1 MNFAQ
6 IQIFG
11 SLLKNLNNFLTKES
25 FTSRFT
31 LNNRDIDTKCDKDI
45 LPIKILEK

>member
-11 SLLKNLNNFLTKES
+11 SLLKNLDNF
-25 FTSRFT
+25 FT
-31 LNNRDIDTKCDKDI
+31 LNNRDIDIKCDKDI